1 MSHPGLTLDQECF
14 LEHLAAS
21 AFKHGVERGWWD
33 VVNPSWPNPVIWI
46 AAPVRPRG
54 PDRFHFRFSLQ
65 NYPEKAPSAMP
76 WDLER
81 NQKLEP
87 QWWPKGTCDVAM
99 AFRTDWNGATAL
111 YAPWDRL
118 ALEAHPDWFARYP
131 GLAWKRTH
139 TIVHYLRLTRELLD
153 SNEYTGV

>member
-1 MSHPGLTLDQECF
+1 
-14 LEHLAAS
+14 
-21 AFKHGVERGWWD
+21 
-33 VVNPSWPNPVIWI
+33 
-46 AAPVRPRG
+46 
-54 PDRFHFRFSLQ
+54 
-65 NYPEKAPSAMP
+65 MP